1 MRLGRYDNPYKCVSF
16 SALGADVHREP
27 VALEAAD
34 GGISSGILYTTG
46 RHRTVVCFMH
56 PQADMSR
63 HYATPALVAA
73 GYAVFGHNSRWLNN
87 DALCV
92 HETLL
97 LDVAAGV
104 HLLRERGFEH
114 VVLIGNSGGGSLYCF
129 YIAQS
134 ATPPPG
140 RLRET
145 PAGDSLDLNAM
156 ALPPVDG
163 FVMLAAHLGEGRIL
177 MQMIDPSVTD
187 EGDPL
192 SCDPSLDPFNPD
204 NGYRH
209 PPKSSH
215 YESAFVQRYRQAQ
228 RDRVARLDTVARQR
242 VAVRAEARQTLAA
255 SDFATRPAAEQARAL
270 RAAVAHPHMIVF
282 RTEADLRAFDLSLD
296 PSERDAGSLFSYRP
310 DLTNYMEFGFAR
322 VTTPRAWLSTWSA
335 LSSNAAVEVNGPHVT
350 VPSLVLSYTGDNAI
364 FPGDAQL
371 ALCRPWRQRQA
382 DRRRPRRSLRLRR
395 RHAGAQ
401 RSPDR
406 AGDDRRLAPR
416 AVPGVGIVVSLF
428 VVRWLETDDGQRIT
442 DNETHDVPA
451 LKRSVTSCSRTVPS
465 SWAAYT
471 MVSRRVSPSRPAS
484 RCCSSAGSASPRRCS
499 ASPTS
504 AI

>member
-16 SALGADVHREP
+16 ASIGPDVRREP
-27 VALEAAD
+27 LALDAAD
-34 GGISSGILYTTG
+34 GGISTGILYTTR

-63 HYATPALVAA
+63 HYATPALLAA
-73 GYAVFGHNSRWLNN
+73 GYAVFGQNSRWLNN

-104 HLLRERGFEH
+104 RLLRERGFER

-134 ATPPPG
+134 STAPPG

-145 PAGDSLDLNAM
+145 PAGDRLDLNAVD
-156 ALPPVDG
+156 LPPVDG

-187 EGDPL
+187 ERDPF

-204 NGYRH
+204 NGYRQ

-215 YESAFVQRYRQAQ
+215 YEPGFVQRYRQAQ
-228 RDRVARLDTVARQR
+228 RARVARLDALARQHI
-242 VAVRAEARQTLAA
+242 AVRNQARQTLADETFA
-255 SDFATRPAAEQARAL
+255 SLPWDQQARAL
-270 RAAVAHPHMIVF
+270 RGAVAHPHMVVF
-282 RTEADLRAFDLSLD
+282 RTEADLRAFDLALD

-322 VTTPRAWLSTWSA
+322 VTTPRAWLSTWSG
-335 LSSNAAVEVNGPHVT
+335 LSSNAAVEINGPRVT
-350 VPSLVLSYTGDNAI
+350 VPSLVLRYAGDNAI
-364 FPGDAQL
+364 FPSDAQL
-371 ALCRPWRQRQA
+371 A
-382 DRRRPRRSLRLRR
+382 
-395 RHAGAQ
+395 HAALGASDK
-401 RSPDR
+401 RIASAP
-406 AGDDRRLAPR
+406 GDHYGF
-416 AVPGVGIVVSLF
+416 GVGTQDRTGASIALAQVVD
-428 VVRWLETDDGQRIT
+428 WLRERF
-442 DNETHDVPA
+442 PA
-451 LKRSVTSCSRTVPS
+451 
-465 SWAAYT
+465 
-471 MVSRRVSPSRPAS
+471 
-484 RCCSSAGSASPRRCS
+484 
-499 ASPTS
+499 
-504 AI
+504 